1 MLEYYT
7 NIDDLDNEKKNI
19 LKDEYTLNKNDF
31 EKLKQSQQ
39 QNELYSKQYQ
49 ENEKN
54 KEIKE
59 NKNIYN
65 MSINSLG
72 KNLSKISMEI
82 LEDLVVYG
90 NQKEK
95 NINNLFIIFT
105 KEDRLMYIG
114 ILLFMIS
121 IALWL
126 IEISK

>member
-72 KNLSKISMEI
+72 KKLSKISMEI
-82 LEDLVVYG
+82 LEDLVVYS

-114 ILLFMIS
+114 ILLFMTS

>member
-7 NIDDLDNEKKNI
+7 NIDNLNNEKKNI